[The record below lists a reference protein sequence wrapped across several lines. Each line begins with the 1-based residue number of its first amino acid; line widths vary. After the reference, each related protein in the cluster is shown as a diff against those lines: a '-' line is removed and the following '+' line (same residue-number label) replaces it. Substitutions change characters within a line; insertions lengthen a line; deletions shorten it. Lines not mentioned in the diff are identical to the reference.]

1 MAKQDPEFH
10 IDLIGQEV
18 RVGNYIAASYRGAYS
33 STLTVARVT
42 RLTPKKVNLIS
53 LKDKK
58 EWSIWAHE
66 VVKLSGE
73 DVLAF
78 ILKYE

>member
-1 MAKQDPEFH
+1 MAKADPEFH
-10 IDLIGQEV
+10 SDIVGQEI
-18 RVGNYIAASYRGAYS
+18 RVGSYVAASYRSTYS
-33 STLTVARVT
+33 STLTICRVT
-42 RLTPKKVNLIS
+42 RLTPKKINIVG

-58 EWSIWAHE
+58 EWSIWPHE
-66 VVKLSGE
+66 TVKLSGE